1 MRFTLDL
8 LRRDHVHFVYGQY
21 GAGRVD
27 LAKFYSRFG
36 FRICEPG
43 EPLDLSSITG
53 QPITIGGRADETF
66 FVLNG

>member
-8 LRRDHVHFVYGQY
+8 LRRDRVLFVYGQY
-21 GAGRVD
+21 GAGRED

-36 FRICEPG
+36 FRIHEPG

-53 QPITIGGRADETF
+53 QPITIAAAPMRHF
-66 FVLNG
+66 LY